1 LNAEENADAVFV
13 IQINGALSTGTYAKV
28 ILINGAQA
36 KNVYWKIEGAVIISD
51 YSEFNGTIVA
61 NNGSVDMK
69 SGAVLNGRALTTVG
83 RLSTAAV
90 SVKMP
95 AGCINLGTH
104 SFNDVQKVNIYPNP
118 FHSFINI
125 EINDNFEINNTQIIL
140 YDTFGKAVK
149 KVAVSGKTTTLET
162 SSFASGLYLYEII
175 SNNQIVQTGKLLA
188 K

>member
-1 LNAEENADAVFV
+1 
-13 IQINGALSTGTYAKV
+13 
-28 ILINGAQA
+28 
-36 KNVYWKIEGAVIISD
+36 
-51 YSEFNGTIVA
+51 
-61 NNGSVDMK
+61 
-69 SGAVLNGRALTTVG
+69 
-83 RLSTAAV
+83 
-90 SVKMP
+90 MP